1 MKPPKLKPRG
11 HWGGGCDVIDAEKK
25 KKAAS
30 GSGCEGLNC
39 VGPLFP
45 SFQDASAR
53 CSRLFESS
61 SDGWLNNKDEEDG
74 EDEEEEEKKP

>member
-1 MKPPKLKPRG
+1 MFG
-11 HWGGGCDVIDAEKK
+11 SAGGKCDVIDAVK

-30 GSGCEGLNC
+30 GSACEALNC

-53 CSRLFESS
+53 WSRLFESS

-74 EDEEEEEKKP
+74 EDEEEEEKKT